1 MNNKQTP
8 VLNLIRQ
15 IRDSHSTSYWL
26 SNALESAELRDPVDV
41 LNDAETLV
49 NLFKARLEEM
59 QSEAPIL
66 A

>member
-1 MNNKQTP
+1 MNPKQTP

-41 LNDAETLV
+41 LNDAEALV

-59 QSEAPIL
+59 QNEAPIL

>member
-1 MNNKQTP
+1 MNTKQKP

-26 SNALESAELRDPVDV
+26 LNALESAELRDPVDV
-41 LNDAETLV
+41 LNDAEALV

-59 QSEAPIL
+59 QNEASIL
-66 A
+66 T

>member
-8 VLNLIRQ
+8 VLHLIRT

-59 QSEAPIL
+59 QNEAPIL
-66 A
+66 T